1 MLNSFQTFLVLAPH
15 TDDAELGAG
24 ATIAKLRREG
34 KKVIVASFSD
44 VIESVPKGLPKETL
58 RLEFMN
64 SMKFLLGST
73 ETAHCFSFPVRTFTE
88 NRQSILDKMRDLK
101 AQYSPEVVFLPSLND
116 DHQDHQVI
124 AHEALRG
131 FKNSVMLSYEL
142 QWNMRCAQINFFSQV
157 TSADCQKKLTA
168 LNAYKSQCF
177 REYFS
182 EEYIKSLLITRGI
195 QAGCP
200 LAEGFEFIKGRF
212 F

>member
-34 KKVIVASFSD
+34 KTVIVASFSD
-44 VIESVPKGLPKETL
+44 VIDSVPKNLPKDTL
-58 RLEFMN
+58 RIEFMN
-64 SMKFLLGST
+64 SMEFLLGST
-73 ETAHCFSFPVRTFTE
+73 ETAHCFSFPVRNFTE
-88 NRQSILDKMRDLK
+88 NRQSILDKMLKLK
-101 AQYSPEVVFLPSLND
+101 AQYKPEVVFLPSLND

-131 FKNSVMLSYEL
+131 FKNSVLLSYEL
-142 QWNMRCAQINFFSQV
+142 QWNMRRAEINLFSHV

-168 LNAYKSQCF
+168 LNEYKSQCF

-182 EEYIKSLLITRGI
+182 EEYIKSLLRTRGI
-195 QAGCP
+195 QAGCQF
-200 LAEGFEFIKGRF
+200 AEGFEFVKGRF
-212 F
+212 I